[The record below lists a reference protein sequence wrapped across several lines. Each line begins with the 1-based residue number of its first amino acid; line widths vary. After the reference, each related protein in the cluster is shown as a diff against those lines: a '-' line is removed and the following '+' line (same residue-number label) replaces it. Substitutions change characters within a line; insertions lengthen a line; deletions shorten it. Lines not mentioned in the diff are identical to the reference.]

1 MKYLLLEYVC
11 LILLFL
17 FYYPHNIYLL
27 NDTIRNNI
35 VYGDEKFD
43 KENYTMALQNSQFEE
58 VIKNFEE
65 RDNAIVGENG
75 VNFSGGQKKRLAIAR
90 ALYRNPELIIFD
102 ESTSSLDL
110 ENEKKIF
117 QILGEVKKNRC
128 IIIISHNKKTLEYCD
143 KIFQLKNTNIF
154 EEKIV

>member
-1 MKYLLLEYVC
+1 
-11 LILLFL
+11 
-17 FYYPHNIYLL
+17 
-27 NDTIRNNI
+27 
-35 VYGDEKFD
+35 
-43 KENYTMALQNSQFEE
+43 MALQNSQFEE

-65 RDNAIVGENG
+65 GDNAIVGENG